1 MKRKG
6 KIDCTSD
13 YRDQKRGGG
22 RKEMAAKL
30 RALVEREKR
39 WGRYGKDRIPGYCK
53 MEGEWEWKWGGDRVK
68 CKERLGVNC

>member
-13 YRDQKRGGG
+13 YRDQKRGA

-30 RALVEREKR
+30 RALVEKEKD
-39 WGRYGKDRIPGYCK
+39 GEGKRSDTRLLYCR
-53 MEGEWEWKWGGDRVK
+53 MNGNGNGN
-68 CKERLGVNC
+68 GVGTG